1 MSAHTARFVD
11 SESAPCHCW
20 LCHTSLRRHSDN
32 ADILP
37 LPLPSLVPPSDT
49 TIAVFSA
56 LNKWETRPISNSA
69 VFLVLL
75 RMPEGQPRNRERGS
89 VSPILTELHRPL
101 LPSAPHV

>member
-56 LNKWETRPISNSA
+56 LNKWETRPYARRQTTLAGSEGRPFDIAAFDFDKIWPGSPDLTPFYDQVNSA
-69 VFLVLL
+69 
-75 RMPEGQPRNRERGS
+75 
-89 VSPILTELHRPL
+89 
-101 LPSAPHV
+101 